1 MRNTKIVCTIGPSTD
16 REEVLSKILLA
27 GVNVLR
33 LNFSHGNHEEHGKRI
48 SLIKKLREELGVPAP
63 IMLDTKGPEI
73 RLGEFDKG
81 SVELLEG
88 QKYIITII
96 DCLGDEKKASISHKG
111 IVHDV
116 EPGSRILIADG
127 LVELEVKKVFDD
139 DIECVVINGGEIGSK
154 KGVNLPG
161 SKVKLPAITG
171 KDIEDIR
178 FGVKNGIEFIA
189 ASFVRKAEDVLEIRK
204 LLIEYGGSDVHI
216 IAKIE
221 NREGLDNIDAIIEVS
236 DGIMVARGDL
246 GVEIPTEEVPVAQ
259 KMIISKCILA
269 GKPVITATQML
280 DSMIRNPRPTRAE
293 ANDVANAIY
302 DGTDAVMLSG
312 ETAIGKYPLESL
324 LTMARIAEKADDSIE
339 HEYYF
344 QRFKGVRSATTT
356 NAICYAACS
365 MAQGLRAAAI
375 LTATETGQSARM
387 VSKHRPDPPILATT
401 VCSRTYRQL
410 ALVWGVIPSMVEVM
424 DSTDKMFEQ
433 SVKVA
438 LEKGIVKQGDLVVIT
453 AGVPIGISG
462 STNLIKVH
470 KIDSVQ

>member
-1 MRNTKIVCTIGPSTD
+1 MRNTKIVCTIGPATD
-16 REEVLSKILLA
+16 REDVLSRMLQSGA
-27 GVNVLR
+27 NVLR
-33 LNFSHGNHEEHGKRI
+33 LNFSHGSHEEHGKRI
-48 SLIKKLREELGVPAP
+48 ALIQKLRDELGLPAP

-73 RLGEFDKG
+73 RLGEFAQG
-81 SVELLEG
+81 SVQLHEG
-88 QKYIITII
+88 QKYIITIN
-96 DCLGDEKKASISHKG
+96 DCLGDENKASISHKG
-111 IVHDV
+111 IVRDV
-116 EPGSRILIADG
+116 EAGSRILIADG
-127 LVELEVKKVFDD
+127 LVELEVKKISEH

-161 SKVKLPAITG
+161 RKVKLPAITN

-178 FGVKNGIEFIA
+178 FGVENGIEFIA
-189 ASFVRKAEDVLEIRK
+189 ASFVRKAEDVLDIRS
-204 LLIEYGGSDVHI
+204 LLAECGGCGVQI

-221 NREGLDNIDAIIEVS
+221 NREGLDNIDSIIEVA

-259 KMIISKCILA
+259 KMIISKCIRA

-312 ETAIGKYPLESL
+312 ETAIGKYPLEAL

-344 QRFKGVRSATTT
+344 QRFKGERSATTT
-356 NAICYAACS
+356 NAISYAACS
-365 MAQGLRAAAI
+365 IAQGLRVKAI

-401 VCSRTYRQL
+401 ICRRTYRQL
-410 ALVWGVIPSMVEVM
+410 ALVWGVIPAMVQAM

-438 LEKGIVKQGDLVVIT
+438 LEKGIVKQDDLVVIT

-470 KIDSVQ
+470 KI

>member
-1 MRNTKIVCTIGPSTD
+1 MRNTKIVCTIGPATD
-16 REEVLSKILLA
+16 KSDVLSRMLQA
-27 GVNVLR
+27 GANVLR
-33 LNFSHGNHEEHGKRI
+33 LNFSHGTHEEHGKRI
-48 SLIKKLREELGVPAP
+48 ALIKKLRGELGLPAP

-73 RLGEFDKG
+73 RLGNFAQG
-81 SVELLEG
+81 SVQLFEG
-88 QKYIITII
+88 QKFIITIN

-111 IVHDV
+111 IVGDV
-116 EPGSRILIADG
+116 ELGSRILIADG
-127 LVELEVKKVFDD
+127 LVELEVTKISDD
-139 DIECVVINGGEIGSK
+139 YVECVVINGGEIGSK

-161 SKVKLPAITG
+161 RKVKLPAITN

-178 FGVKNGIEFIA
+178 FGVENGIEFIA

-204 LLIEYGGSDVHI
+204 LLAGCGGGEVQI

-221 NREGLDNIDAIIEVS
+221 NREGLDNIDSIIEAS

-246 GVEIPTEEVPVAQ
+246 GVEIPTEEMPVAQ

-344 QRFKGVRSATTT
+344 QRFKGERSATTT
-356 NAICYAACS
+356 NAISYAACS
-365 MAQGLRAAAI
+365 MAQGLRVAAI

-410 ALVWGVIPSMVEVM
+410 ALVWGVIPAMVQAM

-438 LEKGIVKQGDLVVIT
+438 LEKGIVKQDDLVVIT
-453 AGVPIGISG
+453 AGVPVGISG

-470 KIDSVQ
+470 KI

>member
-1 MRNTKIVCTIGPSTD
+1 MRNTKIVCTIGPATD
-16 REEVLSKILLA
+16 KVDVLTRILLA
-27 GVNVLR
+27 GANVLR

-48 SLIKKLREELGVPAP
+48 ALIKKLREELGVPAP

-73 RLGEFDKG
+73 RLGEFAQG
-81 SVELLEG
+81 SIQLVEG
-88 QKYIITII
+88 QKYIITIN
-96 DCLGDEKKASISHKG
+96 DCLGDEQKASISHKG
-111 IVHDV
+111 IVRDV
-116 EPGSRILIADG
+116 ETGSRILIADG
-127 LVELEVKKVFDD
+127 LVELEVKRVFDN
-139 DIECVVINGGEIGSK
+139 DIECVVVNGGEIGSK

-161 SKVKLPAITG
+161 RRVKLPAITN

-178 FGVKNGIEFIA
+178 FGVENGIELIA
-189 ASFVRKAEDVLEIRK
+189 ASFVRKADDVLEIRK
-204 LLIEYGGSDVHI
+204 LLTECGGSDVQI

-221 NREGLDNIDAIIEVS
+221 NREGLDNIDSIIEVS

-259 KMIISKCILA
+259 KMIISKCIFA

-344 QRFKGVRSATTT
+344 QRFKGVRTATTT

-365 MAQGLRAAAI
+365 IAQGLRAAAI
-375 LTATETGQSARM
+375 LTATETGQSAKM

-401 VCSRTYRQL
+401 VSSCTYRQL
-410 ALVWGVIPSMVEVM
+410 ALVWGVIPVMVEAM
-424 DSTDKMFEQ
+424 DTTDKMFEQ
-433 SVKVA
+433 SVKEA

-462 STNLIKVH
+462 STNLIKVE
-470 KIDSVQ
+470 KI

>member
-1 MRNTKIVCTIGPSTD
+1 MRNTKIVCTIGPATD
-16 REEVLSKILLA
+16 KDDVLSRMLLA
-27 GVNVLR
+27 GANVLR
-33 LNFSHGNHEEHGKRI
+33 LNFSHGSHEEHGNRI
-48 SLIKKLREELGVPAP
+48 TLIKKLREELGVPAP

-73 RLGEFDKG
+73 RLGEFAQG
-81 SVELLEG
+81 QVRLNEG
-88 QKYIITII
+88 QKYIITID
-96 DCLGDEKKASISHKG
+96 DCLGDEQKTSISHKG
-111 IVHDV
+111 ILHDV
-116 EPGSRILIADG
+116 ELGSRILIADG
-127 LVELEVKKVFDD
+127 LVELEVKRVNDD
-139 DIECVVINGGEIGSK
+139 NLECVVINAGEIGSR

-161 SKVKLPAITG
+161 RRVKLPAITS

-178 FGVKNGIEFIA
+178 FGVRNGIEFIA

-204 LLIEYGGSDVHI
+204 LLTECGGKDVQI

-221 NREGLDNIDAIIEVS
+221 NREGLDNIDSILEVA

-246 GVEIPTEEVPVAQ
+246 GVEIPTEEVPLAQ
-259 KMIISKCILA
+259 KMIISKCMLA

-312 ETAIGKYPLESL
+312 ETAIGKYPLESM
-324 LTMARIAEKADDSIE
+324 LTMARIAEKVDDSIE

-344 QRFKGVRSATTT
+344 QRFKGARSATTS
-356 NAICYAACS
+356 NAISYAACS
-365 MAQGLRAAAI
+365 IAQGLRAAAI

-401 VCSRTYRQL
+401 RCKLTYRQL
-410 ALVWGVIPSMVEVM
+410 ALIWGVIPAMVEAM
-424 DSTDKMFEQ
+424 DTTDKMFEQ

-438 LEKGIVKQGDLVVIT
+438 LEKGLVKQDDLVVIT
-453 AGVPIGISG
+453 AGVPIGVSG
-462 STNLIKVH
+462 STNLIKVE
-470 KIDSVQ
+470 KI